1 MRGKTRLLVTHQLGV
16 LPEVDRV
23 IIMGCPS
30 KMVHGP
36 RSGAGG
42 STAAESDGS
51 CTIVDQGTLAEL
63 LARGHD
69 LSKLVAP
76 TEAPEEEGSDTDPA
90 LAVDVHLAA
99 SAEAEA
105 AAAAVHEVSVVDDH
119 AATAGPEGLSPAVA
133 AVDVVTSTY
142 TSFPSL
148 SGVSVAAATLVDMD
162 GEGLG
167 GGDVVAAGDDG
178 GAPASV
184 SVSDFAAMVPPTG
197 GIVDACSFGV
207 TEEGTCVVP
216 VAVADAASDVQV
228 TNATAPMV
236 PLAAVPVTVPPE
248 VYHRAGALAA
258 PTSALPAVDGLRSA
272 SARPSTLTPASAMPP
287 HVMGDAAGTA
297 TPVDAT
303 ASSGAAAAAAAG
315 AVSPTSP
322 GGATP
327 VVRKLMTAEE
337 RGEGAV
343 GWAVYR
349 AYLLAANKPAMIAA
363 MMASYALGNAATL
376 LQQWIVAA
384 WTSDVGYVRRPL
396 HVYLC
401 GVAMMAF
408 FVAFFN
414 WARTYVGCLFGSA
427 ASRTIHRN
435 MARQVHHTPF
445 SSPHLS
451 HSPHSSSGPSSSL
464 VLRSMMMLQVLGAPL
479 GYFESTPVGRLVQ
492 VRHMTA
498 PHTFH
503 APHRALSRS
512 PVPPSPCVWAA
523 FFEGPGRD
531 RPAAAQL
538 AGPAAGVVHHHR
550 GLHGRHHPS
559 HPVLRGPHGTCPARA
574 I

>member
-1 MRGKTRLLVTHQLGV
+1 LRGKTRLLVTHQLGV

-36 RSGAGG
+36 RSGAA
-42 STAAESDGS
+42 AAESDGS

-105 AAAAVHEVSVVDDH
+105 AAAVHEVSVVDDH

-148 SGVSVAAATLVDMD
+148 SGVSVAATPLVDMD

-167 GGDVVAAGDDG
+167 GGDVVAAGDNG
-178 GAPASV
+178 GAPAAV

-236 PLAAVPVTVPPE
+236 PVAAVPVTVPPE

-272 SARPSTLTPASAMPP
+272 SARPSTPASAMPP

-303 ASSGAAAAAAAG
+303 ASSGAAAAAAG

-435 MARQVHHTPF
+435 MARQVPHALLQPASFAFPSFLIRSLLLSCTPF
-445 SSPHLS
+445 DDDDA
-451 HSPHSSSGPSSSL
+451 GAGRAVG
-464 VLRSMMMLQVLGAPL
+464 VL
-479 GYFESTPVGRLVQ
+479 
-492 VRHMTA
+492 
-498 PHTFH
+498 
-503 APHRALSRS
+503 
-512 PVPPSPCVWAA
+512 
-523 FFEGPGRD
+523 
-531 RPAAAQL
+531 
-538 AGPAAGVVHHHR
+538 
-550 GLHGRHHPS
+550 
-559 HPVLRGPHGTCPARA
+559 
-574 I
+574 